1 MNLDNRGVI
10 GTIIFHGVLLLI
22 FIYAGFTTHLPL
34 PAEKGILI
42 NFGDV
47 AEAGGRQEPVFNVEK
62 VVKAKPKVV
71 QEPAEKIKTK
81 ETTLTQDFEEAP
93 SIKKKEKPKKK
104 ETIKI
109 KEEIKPVTETN
120 TTEPKVE
127 TPKEVK
133 PTVNANALYQ
143 GRKKNTNYTG
153 SEGVGNG
160 EGNQGSLS
168 GSENAT
174 DRSLYGGSGGGTS
187 FSLEGRN
194 SLDLPIPDK
203 NLQKEGRVVVE
214 IKVDRAG
221 NVIGAIPGVKGS
233 TTLDNQLLSAAK
245 KAALSSRFDSK
256 ADAAFTQVG
265 TITYIFKL
273 K

>member
-1 MNLDNRGVI
+1 MDRRGVI

-22 FIYAGFTTHLPL
+22 FLFAGFTTYLPL
-34 PAEKGILI
+34 PSEKGILV

-47 AEAGGRQEPVFNVEK
+47 DEASGSQEPTFNIEKNTKTQQKAVVEQTE
-62 VVKAKPKVV
+62 KAKPK
-71 QEPAEKIKTK
+71 ESA
-81 ETTLTQDFEEAP
+81 LTQDFEDAP
-93 SIKKKEKPKKK
+93 SLKEKEKPKKK
-104 ETIKI
+104 EV
-109 KEEIKPVTETN
+109 IKPKEVTKPETVAKKTET
-120 TTEPKVE
+120 KVE
-127 TPKEVK
+127 EAKEVK
-133 PTVNANALYQ
+133 PVVNANALYQ

-153 SEGVGNG
+153 SEGVGKG

-174 DRSLYGGSGGGTS
+174 DRSLSGGSGGGTS

-194 SLDLPIPDK
+194 SLELPIPDK

-221 NVIGAIPGVKGS
+221 NVIGAISGVKGS
-233 TTLDNQLLSAAK
+233 TTLDSQLLTAAK

-256 ADAAFTQVG
+256 PDAAFTQVG